1 MARINRRDVLSDSEI
16 QVVHCVSR
24 CVRRGYLCGRD
35 VLTGRDYGH
44 RREWIR
50 RRLEFLA
57 GIFGVDVIGFSVMTN
72 HLHVVVRNRP
82 DVVRQWTD
90 EEVARRWLTLFP
102 MRRNKDGSPVE
113 PEDVEVQALVA
124 DADNLSERRRRLA
137 NISWFMRC
145 TSEVI
150 ARLANAED
158 ECTGRFWE
166 GRFKAQVLPDEA
178 AITACMVY
186 VELNPIRAG
195 MASTPEES
203 HFTSAQ
209 ERIADFKAAIG
220 SSNGELLGERMEH
233 GPRAGWLAPIE
244 LEPQNMSGR
253 ERLSGRRASNSGC
266 VFLSL
271 PDYLRLL
278 DWTGRQLYPGKSGVM
293 AVETSS
299 LPERLGM
306 SAEIWLQVV
315 TGFRSRRIVRRMAS
329 TSFYSAPSTPIVPSI
344 SAGVSA

>member
-1 MARINRRDVLSDSEI
+1 MARTNRRDVLSDSEI

-35 VLTGRDYGH
+35 ALTGRDYGH

-57 GIFGVDVIGFSVMTN
+57 GVFGIDVLGFSVMTN
-72 HLHVVVRNRP
+72 HLHVVLRSRP

-90 EEVARRWLTLFP
+90 EQVARRWLNLFP
-102 MRRNKDGSPVE
+102 VRRNKDGSPAE
-113 PEDVEVQALVA
+113 PNDAELQALVA
-124 DADNLSERRRRLA
+124 DTEKLSERRRRLS

-178 AITACMVY
+178 AIAACMVY
-186 VELNPIRAG
+186 VDLNPVRAG

-209 ERIADFKAAIG
+209 ERIADLRTAITSSKA
-220 SSNGELLGERMEH
+220 ELLNALIEH

-244 LEPQNMSGR
+244 LEPQNTMGR
-253 ERLSGRRASNSGC
+253 EQLSGRRASNSGC

-271 PDYLRLL
+271 QEYLRLL
-278 DWTGRQLYPGKSGVM
+278 DWTGRQLHPGKSGVI
-293 AVETSS
+293 AGETPPLS
-299 LPERLGM
+299 ERLGM
-306 SAEIWLQVV
+306 SAETWLIVV
-315 TGFRSRRIVRRMAS
+315 NGFRSRRRVRRMTAAS
-329 TSFYSAPSTPIVPSI
+329 HCIVAPTPEAQSMP
-344 SAGVSA
+344 AGVSA